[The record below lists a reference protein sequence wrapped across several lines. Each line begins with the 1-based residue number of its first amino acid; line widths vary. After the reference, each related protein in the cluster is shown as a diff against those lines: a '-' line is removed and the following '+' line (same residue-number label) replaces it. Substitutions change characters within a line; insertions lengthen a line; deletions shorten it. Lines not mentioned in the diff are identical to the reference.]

1 MPRKK
6 VKTETIKDSGPKKRP
21 TKQPEKKR
29 QVIRPSDGKPSRWDK
44 VKGVDGK
51 IVRYTADQK
60 EKMIEMGQL
69 IQKGKARRMCVGVD
83 GDKMYHYFEIF
94 KEK

>member
-1 MPRKK
+1 MPRRKK
-6 VKTETIKDSGPKKRP
+6 VQTETISETGPKKRP
-21 TKQPEKKR
+21 TKQPEKR
-29 QVIRPSDGKPSRWDK
+29 QVIKPADNKPSRWDK

-51 IVRYTADQK
+51 IVRYTADEK
-60 EKMIEMGQL
+60 EKMIEMGNM
-69 IQKGKARRMCVGVD
+69 IGKGKARRMCVGVD